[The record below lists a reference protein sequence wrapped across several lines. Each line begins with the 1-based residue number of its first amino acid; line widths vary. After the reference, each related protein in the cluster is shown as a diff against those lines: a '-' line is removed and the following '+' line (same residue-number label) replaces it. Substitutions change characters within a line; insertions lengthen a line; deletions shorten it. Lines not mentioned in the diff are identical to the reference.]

1 MSESD
6 VTPQVSFAEA
16 TCCSVSIT
24 RAHSTFK
31 YLLEEYFARESPA
44 ATEALETRSEGMSE
58 RSR

>member
-1 MSESD
+1 MSEND

-16 TCCSVSIT
+16 ISIT
-24 RAHSTFK
+24 RARSTFN
-31 YLLEEYFARESPA
+31 YLLEEYFTRESRA